1 MRTTVLRFG
10 LLCVLV
16 VAAGAIAGAAGC
28 APVKPYQREIL
39 ARRYMTFHDDP
50 DEETLDLHMLEARE
64 GSTGGYGSA
73 GGGCGCN

>member
-1 MRTTVLRFG
+1 MMKLPTG
-10 LLCVLV
+10 LFLALLV
-16 VAAGAIAGAAGC
+16 GGFIAGAAGC
-28 APVKPYQREIL
+28 VPVKPYQRELL
-39 ARRYMTFHDDP
+39 AKPFMAFHDDP